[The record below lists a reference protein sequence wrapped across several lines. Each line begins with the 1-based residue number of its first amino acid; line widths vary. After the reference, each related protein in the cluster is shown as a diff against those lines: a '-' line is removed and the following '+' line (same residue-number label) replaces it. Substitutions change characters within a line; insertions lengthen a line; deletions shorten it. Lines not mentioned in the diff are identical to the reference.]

1 MKTLMPFL
9 KDEEPTE
16 KKTENSMS
24 ISDLMLDNVLKKWL
38 KSIK

>member
-1 MKTLMPFL
+1 MKTLMLFL
-9 KDEEPTE
+9 KDEEPME
-16 KKTENSMS
+16 KKTESSMS